1 MQKMISTTATLLAG
15 AVFATV
21 VILACG
27 NGSPADADAG
37 TCDCSEAE
45 PPLAGRIV
53 MVEDKRNSGTAAFQA
68 ADAVCESAIGAKNRI
83 LLGGGCWVNDGDAND
98 LTLYNAGIADE
109 DAADPLGGSYSCHW
123 RNPTEITIDEVVAR
137 AICLVP
143 AASE

>member
-1 MQKMISTTATLLAG
+1 MNKMIGTTATLLAG

-37 TCDCSEAE
+37 ACDCPEGE

-53 MVEDKRNSGTAAFQA
+53 MVEDKRNSGTAQFQTA
-68 ADAVCESAIGAKNRI
+68 VAVCESSTGQDWV
-83 LLGGGCWVNDGDAND
+83 LLGGGCYVNDDND
-98 LTLYNAGIADE
+98 EDLRLFNAGIADE
-109 DAADPLGGSYSCHW
+109 DADPLGSAYRCNWH
-123 RNPTEITIDEVVAR
+123 NPTEITVDEVVAR

-143 AASE
+143 PAE